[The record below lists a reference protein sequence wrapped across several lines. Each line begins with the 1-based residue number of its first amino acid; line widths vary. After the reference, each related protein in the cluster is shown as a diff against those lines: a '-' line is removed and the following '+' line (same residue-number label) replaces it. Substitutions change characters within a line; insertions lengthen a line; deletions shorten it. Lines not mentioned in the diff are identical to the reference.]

1 MPVSFSRA
9 VVSAPLEHID
19 LLADSPDWGDAG
31 EDDARLL
38 RSAFEAAAD
47 GIAVVDL
54 TTTDFSVVRSN
65 RRLCE
70 VLGTVPGQLAAVPLL
85 HWTDS
90 LGASTLRDLFAWC
103 RRADRPRAGE
113 ILLNPLAG
121 SPRWMRVSVAVLP
134 GFSAARALATFTDI
148 SDRRAIDTVTATLPV
163 ELLGL
168 DRELRVRWLNPTAA
182 RAMGIGIDQVIG
194 RSWPELV
201 PTAVPRQAVYE
212 RVLAGESL
220 DFECVPMSRMEG
232 CIRYYRTSL
241 RPLRDAG
248 GAITGMIAM
257 AQDVTDRELARRE
270 NANAQHRFTALV
282 ERANDIITVIAA
294 DGTLTYGSP
303 SVTPL
308 TGHSPDDMVGKRI
321 EDFVHPDDLA
331 YVRERFAIVSARP
344 AGEIGPAASF
354 RFRHRNGGWIW
365 LEATA
370 SNSLGDPL
378 VGGIVVVARDV
389 TARRQ
394 IESSLAEERHK
405 LDLALSGAKVG
416 TWDYDVATGV
426 HWFDGRCVAL
436 LGRNE
441 AELRLDLE
449 ALAGMTHPDD
459 FLSARQRLIEHLRG
473 ETSWYETEYRVRN
486 AAGNWCWVL
495 ARGRAAHRDAH
506 GRVSRI
512 AGVIMNIDD
521 RKRAEHDAQ
530 THADFL
536 RSAVSG
542 GNVGLWA
549 WDAVTGERLV
559 SDSWLAM
566 CGYTRDEWVAQSDPW
581 QQRVHPEDRERVVSS
596 LSALVTGEQDSIDA
610 DIEYRFQSKSGDWRW
625 FSARAHVA
633 DRDPAGRSTRIVGR
647 VLDITTKMRLRQFL
661 QETQAAAGVGGW
673 EVNLRSGELSWTD
686 ETYAL
691 FETTRAD
698 FRPTMENTGPMYAE
712 AYQGLIASSVE
723 AAITRGEPFDIEVE
737 SRTLRGRPIW
747 LRLIGKAELI
757 EGRAVRLYGAKQDI
771 TRRRQADA
779 ELRRQA
785 LVFETLREG
794 VIVFDSS
801 GAIRIA
807 NAAADAMFGWP
818 LRGLA
823 GRSVTEIGFDLQRIA
838 THRQMVA
845 PHHGVPLEWTARRAD
860 GSSFTAESVLS
871 DLDSP
876 DAALTIAVVM
886 DVTDRRM
893 LERAIIDASNREQQ
907 RIGHDLHDGLGQ
919 ELTGISLMLRSYAT
933 RAASDYP
940 QGAPLINEVVDLVN
954 HAVESARALAHGLSP
969 VILERGGLPAALAQL
984 AASSSR
990 THGMKVQF
998 RKSLAATLELDS
1010 TATHHL
1016 YRIAQEAVTN
1026 AARHSGA
1033 SVVTVRLSSADD
1045 HVRLTISDDGKGL
1058 PACPSRQTGTGMG
1071 LRIMEFRARMIHAQF
1086 AIERTRRGGTRVS
1099 CRLPLRPAR

>member
-1 MPVSFSRA
+1 M
-9 VVSAPLEHID
+9 SAPLEHID
-19 LLADSPDWGDAG
+19 LLADSPDQGNAG
-31 EDDARLL
+31 EDDAGLL
-38 RSAFEAAAD
+38 RSAFEAAGD
-47 GIAVVDL
+47 GLAVVD
-54 TTTDFSVVRSN
+54 TTSADFPVVRCN

-70 VLGTVPGQLAAVPLL
+70 VLGMEPGQLAAVPLL
-85 HWTDS
+85 QWTDP
-90 LGASTLRDLFAWC
+90 LGAATLRDLFAWC
-103 RRADRPRAGE
+103 RRGDRPRAGE
-113 ILLNPLAG
+113 IVLNPLAG

-134 GFSAARALATFTDI
+134 GFRAARALATFTDI

-163 ELLGL
+163 ELIGL
-168 DRELRVRWLNPTAA
+168 DRELRIRWANPTAA
-182 RAMGIGIDQVIG
+182 RAMGIGIDQLIG
-194 RSWPELV
+194 RAWPEV
-201 PTAVPRQAVYE
+201 MPTAVPRQQVYE

-232 CIRYYRTSL
+232 CLRYFRTSL
-241 RPLRDAG
+241 RPLRDAA

-257 AQDVTDRELARRE
+257 AQDVTDREIARRE
-270 NANAQHRFTALV
+270 NAATQHRFTALV
-282 ERANDIITVIAA
+282 ERANDIITVIAG
-294 DGTLTYGSP
+294 DGTLTYASP

-331 YVRERFAIVSARP
+331 YVRERVAIVAARP
-344 AGEIGPAASF
+344 PGEIGPAASF
-354 RFRHRNGGWIW
+354 RFRHRYGGWIW

-378 VGGIVVVARDV
+378 VGGIVVVARDI

-405 LDLALSGAKVG
+405 LDLALSGANVG
-416 TWDYDVATGV
+416 TWEYDVPTAV
-426 HWFDGRCVAL
+426 HWFDGRCVAM

-441 AELRLDLE
+441 SELRLDLE

-459 FLSARQRLIEHLRG
+459 VLNARQRLVEHLRG

-486 AAGNWCWVL
+486 AAGDWCWVL
-495 ARGRAAHRDAH
+495 ARGRASHREAN
-506 GRVSRI
+506 GRVTRI
-512 AGVIMNIDD
+512 AGVIMNIDA
-521 RKRAEHDAQ
+521 RKRAEHEAQ

-542 GNVGLWA
+542 GKVGLWA
-549 WDAVTGERLV
+549 WDAVTGERHA

-566 CGYTRDEWVAQSDPW
+566 CGYTRAEWLSQADPW
-581 QQRVHPEDRERVVSS
+581 QSRIHPDDRERVVGALMS
-596 LSALVTGEQDSIDA
+596 LVNGERTSLDTEVES
-610 DIEYRFQSKSGDWRW
+610 RFLSKSGDWLW
-625 FSARAHVA
+625 LSTRAHVA
-633 DRDPAGRSTRIVGR
+633 ERDPAGRSVRIVGR
-647 VLDITTKMRLRQFL
+647 VLDITARMRLRQFL

-673 EVNLRSGELSWTD
+673 EINLRSGELVWTD

-698 FRPTMENTGPMYAE
+698 FRPTMENTGPLYAD
-712 AYQGLIASSVE
+712 AYQGLIAASVE
-723 AAITRGEPFDIEVE
+723 AAMTRGEPFDIEVE

-747 LRLIGKAELI
+747 LRLIGKAEMI

-771 TRRRQADA
+771 TRRREADA
-779 ELRRQA
+779 ALRRQA

-794 VIVFDSS
+794 VVVFDATGEVRLS
-801 GAIRIA
+801 

-818 LRGLA
+818 PRGLA

-845 PHHGVPLEWTARRAD
+845 PHHSVPLEWTARRAD

-871 DLDSP
+871 DLESSEAP
-876 DAALTIAVVM
+876 MTVAVVM

-893 LERAIIDASNREQQ
+893 LERAIIDTSNREQQ

-933 RAASDYP
+933 RAAGDYP

-990 THGMKVQF
+990 THGLKVQF
-998 RKSLAATLELDS
+998 RKSLAAPLELDS

-1033 SVVTVRLSSADD
+1033 SVVTVRLESSED
-1045 HVRLTISDDGKGL
+1045 HVRLTISDDGRGINT
-1058 PACPSRQTGTGMG
+1058 CPSRQTGSGMG

-1086 AIERTRRGGTRVS
+1086 AIERTRRGGTRIS
-1099 CRLPLRPAR
+1099 CRLPLRPAH